1 MELVVAKVLC
11 LLGVFA
17 LMLAGILVPVRLM
30 MQVDYDKSQ
39 NYRKALA
46 LCNSFGGGVF
56 LATCFNALLPAVKNK
71 VGSHVLSNGNHGA
84 LSEAWLMCKT
94 HEFRQRSV
102 MKFVLKKMSRKAYF
116 IIQCF

>member
-1 MELVVAKVLC
+1 MAKVLC

-30 MQVDYDKSQ
+30 MQVDYEKAQ

-56 LATCFNALLPAVKNK
+56 LATCFNALLPAVRDK
-71 VGSHVLSNGNHGA
+71 VSSY
-84 LSEAWLMCKT
+84 
-94 HEFRQRSV
+94 
-102 MKFVLKKMSRKAYF
+102 VLKILDFVEEKVDWFIKPPIIMSSQK
-116 IIQCF
+116 